1 MGAVLRSSDG
11 FGNNGG
17 RVTTVIDLTAELAK
31 LTMLQGRT
39 PQTTSADRM
48 GSSVQLAPYRDGA
61 LFTTKFSGEGAWER
75 HMKGDELVH
84 VLDGSTTLDIVVDD
98 GPPQS
103 LTMHAGM
110 VAIVPQGAWHR
121 FRSSDGVTVMTATP
135 LPTDHIRLDVDD
147 PRTVEPPSA

>member
-1 MGAVLRSSDG
+1 MAI
-11 FGNNGG
+11 
-17 RVTTVIDLTAELAK
+17 VIDLTDELAK

-39 PQTTSADRM
+39 PQTTSPDRK
-48 GSSVQLAPYRDGA
+48 GSSAQLAPYRDGS
-61 LFTTKFSGEGAWER
+61 LFTGKFSGTGAWER
-75 HMKGDELVH
+75 HLKGDELVH
-84 VLDGSTTLDIVVDD
+84 IIDGSTTLDVVIDD

-103 LTMHAGM
+103 LTMRAGM

-121 FRSSDGVTVMTATP
+121 FRSSDGVTLMTATP

>member
-1 MGAVLRSSDG
+1 M
-11 FGNNGG
+11 
-17 RVTTVIDLTAELAK
+17 TTVIDLTAELAK

-48 GSSVQLAPYRDGA
+48 GSSAQVAPYRDGA
-61 LFTTKFSGEGAWER
+61 LFTTKFSGKGAWER

-84 VLDGSTTLDIVVDD
+84 VLDGSTTLDIVTGD

-103 LTMHAGM
+103 LTVRAGM
-110 VAIVPQGAWHR
+110 VAVVPQGAWHR
-121 FRSSDGVTVMTATP
+121 FRSSEGVTVMTATP

-147 PRTVEPPSA
+147 PRTVEPQST